1 MTGPWPTLRDW
12 PDHPRSG
19 PSLGADSSAA
29 INKEGLGTAS
39 ELGGRGGGLS
49 GLWRR
54 TPGLGRQG
62 ARLWL
67 RGPQTSGQGLRGPGS
82 THLLL
87 DALQA
92 LTQLLPLPGEV
103 LVAAPDLLD
112 LLQDVVDTPAREGGR
127 CHQREVEEKVERPA
141 EPARAGRRG
150 RGGSSCGGGGSG
162 GGLAAAVAAPTVR
175 LVLRML
181 RRVLLRVR
189 RGRRRLLRRR
199 RRLLRHVI
207 CAARRVG
214 ALLRGARG
222 AVAALGAPLF
232 GRGHGGR
239 GGG

>member
-1 MTGPWPTLRDW
+1 MWVRGPPPPGAR
-12 PDHPRSG
+12 R
-19 PSLGADSSAA
+19 LG
-29 INKEGLGTAS
+29 GLG
-39 ELGGRGGGLS
+39 
-49 GLWRR
+49 
-54 TPGLGRQG
+54 
-62 ARLWL
+62 
-67 RGPQTSGQGLRGPGS
+67 

-103 LVAAPDLLD
+103 LVAAPDVLD

-127 CHQREVEEKVERPA
+127 RHQGEVEEKVEHPA
-141 EPARAGRRG
+141 EPARAGRGG
-150 RGGSSCGGGGSG
+150 RGGGSGGGG
-162 GGLAAAVAAPTVR
+162 GGLAAAVAALPVR

-181 RRVLLRVR
+181 RRVLLLRVR
-189 RGRRRLLRRR
+189 RGRRRVLLRRG

-207 CAARRVG
+207 RAARRVG

>member
-1 MTGPWPTLRDW
+1 MCA
-12 PDHPRSG
+12 
-19 PSLGADSSAA
+19 GAAA
-29 INKEGLGTAS
+29 AGSTEVGGLG
-39 ELGGRGGGLS
+39 
-49 GLWRR
+49 
-54 TPGLGRQG
+54 
-62 ARLWL
+62 
-67 RGPQTSGQGLRGPGS
+67 

-103 LVAAPDLLD
+103 LVAAPDVLD

-127 CHQREVEEKVERPA
+127 RHQGEVEEKVKHPA
-141 EPARAGRRG
+141 EPTRAGRGG
-150 RGGSSCGGGGSG
+150 RGGSSGGGGG
-162 GGLAAAVAAPTVR
+162 RLAAAVAALAVR

-181 RRVLLRVR
+181 RRVLLRRVLLLRVR
-189 RGRRRLLRRR
+189 RGRRRVLLRRR

-207 CAARRVG
+207 RAARRVG

-232 GRGHGGR
+232 GRGHVGR

>member
-1 MTGPWPTLRDW
+1 MREPP
-12 PDHPRSG
+12 P
-19 PSLGADSSAA
+19 
-29 INKEGLGTAS
+29 
-39 ELGGRGGGLS
+39 GGCGVR
-49 GLWRR
+49 
-54 TPGLGRQG
+54 G
-62 ARLWL
+62 AR
-67 RGPQTSGQGLRGPGS
+67 G

-87 DALQA
+87 HALQT
-92 LTQLLPLPGEV
+92 LTQLLPLPREV

-127 CHQREVEEKVERPA
+127 RHQGEVEEKVERPA

-150 RGGSSCGGGGSG
+150 RGGGGGG
-162 GGLAAAVAAPTVR
+162 GGLAAAVAALAVR
-175 LVLRML
+175 LVLRVL
-181 RRVLLRVR
+181 WRVLLRVR
-189 RGRRRLLRRR
+189 RGRRRLLLLRRG

-207 CAARRVG
+207 RAARRVG